1 MLAAAA
7 LAIPAVRYLRE
18 TPAPLPPETRVD
30 IVTPASAQPTSFALS
45 PDGRQIVFVAS
56 DDKVSRLWLRS
67 LSTTAAQPLTGTEGA
82 IYPFWSPDGDSVGFF
97 AGGALK
103 RLDLG
108 GGAPQTLAPAANGRG
123 GTWNADGV
131 IVFAPN
137 LTSPLMRVSATG
149 GAATPV
155 TTLGPQ
161 HAGHLDPQFLPDG
174 RRLLFTVD
182 GLADVNGIYL
192 GGLDGGSPTQLASVV
207 SSGVY
212 APAGWLLWVRAG
224 SLIAQRL
231 DVQRPALTGEPVAL
245 ADGVDTDSIAGRIAV
260 SVAATGMVAYRS
272 GGAQR
277 QLAWFDRSGTMRGVV
292 GEPTDTVLQPR
303 VSPDGR
309 RVAVVNS
316 VQDNRDIWLL
326 DGARAS
332 RFTFDAGQD
341 HFHVWSP
348 DSTRMVYRS
357 PRGTS
362 GALYSKLTS
371 GAGVEEELLRTDQ
384 SLAPTSWSA
393 DGRFLL
399 YLAIDPETNADLW
412 VLPMSGQAEDR
423 KPFVFLKTPF
433 REAYGT
439 FSPDGR
445 WVAYHSNESGRPE
458 IYVRPFIPPGATGT
472 VTTAAGGQWQ
482 VSAAGGIHPLWR
494 SDGKELY
501 DINPDGAMMAA
512 PITVTRNSLEPGA
525 PVVLFPTRIYGGGA
539 DIQLGRQYDVTADGR
554 FLINTVLER
563 PPRRSRC

>member
-1 MLAAAA
+1 
-7 LAIPAVRYLRE
+7 
-18 TPAPLPPETRVD
+18 
-30 IVTPASAQPTSFALS
+30 
-45 PDGRQIVFVAS
+45 
-56 DDKVSRLWLRS
+56 
-67 LSTTAAQPLTGTEGA
+67 
-82 IYPFWSPDGDSVGFF
+82 
-97 AGGALK
+97 
-103 RLDLG
+103 
-108 GGAPQTLAPAANGRG
+108 
-123 GTWNADGV
+123 
-131 IVFAPN
+131 
-137 LTSPLMRVSATG
+137 
-149 GAATPV
+149 
-155 TTLGPQ
+155 
-161 HAGHLDPQFLPDG
+161 
-174 RRLLFTVD
+174 
-182 GLADVNGIYL
+182 
-192 GGLDGGSPTQLASVV
+192 
-207 SSGVY
+207 
-212 APAGWLLWVRAG
+212 
-224 SLIAQRL
+224 
-231 DVQRPALTGEPVAL
+231 
-245 ADGVDTDSIAGRIAV
+245 
-260 SVAATGMVAYRS
+260 MVAYRTA
-272 GGAQR
+272 GAPSANWHGSTAR
-277 QLAWFDRSGTMRGVV
+277 APSRGVV
-292 GEPTDTVLQPR
+292 GEPTNTVLQPR

-309 RVAVVNS
+309 RVAVVSS
-316 VQDNRDIWLL
+316 VQDNGDIWLL

-332 RFTFDAGQD
+332 RFTFDAGQE

-472 VTTAAGGQWQ
+472 APTAAGGQWQ

-501 DINPDGAMMAA
+501 YIKPDGAMMAA
-512 PITVTRNSLEPGA
+512 PITVTRNYSGA
-525 PVVLFPTRIYGGGA
+525 GRARRALSDAHLRRRRGYPTRTTIRRHRRRAVPHQHGA
-539 DIQLGRQYDVTADGR
+539 ERGRRADHAAAELESRREEMIGTSVSSRKSCCIPARAASRLAALHLPQIRPSILGRRALPGGR
-554 FLINTVLER
+554 IAALDANKTHETKH
-563 PPRRSRC
+563 